1 MVAST
6 SCPSLCY
13 KVTDD
18 TFSSIVEDQI
28 ICQSVLENYFATVD
42 EWPAHPPLPTLA
54 IATMA
59 LPTVA

>member
-1 MVAST
+1 MVLST
-6 SCPSLCY
+6 CPSLCY

-18 TFSSIVEDQI
+18 TFSSNVEDQI
-28 ICQSVLENYFATVD
+28 ICQSVFEIEIATVD
-42 EWPAHPPLPTLA
+42 ERPAYPPLPTMA